1 MMTALI
7 VGQVLAWIAI
17 LALVVAL
24 LALARQVGV
33 LHMRVAPAGALQT
46 SGGPA
51 VGGKAPAVSATT
63 LDGQDIVVGGPASD
77 VPLRLLLFVSATCPL
92 CKAIIPAA
100 RSFARDER
108 VELTFV
114 GDDDPLVQR
123 GLVEAQGLAS
133 YRFVN
138 GPQVGQAFEVAK
150 LPYAVLLDADGA
162 ILSKG
167 LVNSR
172 EHLESL
178 IVAHQMGVA
187 TVQHYISRL
196 RVEAA

>member
-1 MMTALI
+1 
-7 VGQVLAWIAI
+7 
-17 LALVVAL
+17 
-24 LALARQVGV
+24 
-33 LHMRVAPAGALQT
+33 
-46 SGGPA
+46 
-51 VGGKAPAVSATT
+51 
-63 LDGQDIVVGGPASD
+63 
-77 VPLRLLLFVSATCPL
+77 
-92 CKAIIPAA
+92 
-100 RSFARDER
+100 R

-114 GDDDPLVQR
+114 GDDDIAVQR
-123 GLVEAQGLAS
+123 AMVEAQGLAGF
-133 YRFVN
+133 RFVN

-178 IVAHQMGVA
+178 IVAHELGIA
-187 TVQHYISRL
+187 TVQDYIAQL

>member
-1 MMTALI
+1 MITALI
-7 VGQVLAWIAI
+7 VGQVLAWLVI
-17 LALVVAL
+17 LILGVAL

-51 VGGKAPAVSATT
+51 VGGKAPAIPAKT
-63 LDGQDIVVGGPASD
+63 LDGQDVVVGGPASG
-77 VPLRLLLFVSATCPL
+77 VPLRLLMFVSATCPL
-92 CKAIIPAA
+92 CKNLIPAA

-114 GDDDPLVQR
+114 GDDDIAVQR
-123 GLVEAQGLAS
+123 AMVEAQGLAGF
-133 YRFVN
+133 RFVN

-178 IVAHQMGVA
+178 IVAHELGIA
-187 TVQHYISRL
+187 TVQDYIAQL

>member
-1 MMTALI
+1 MITALI
-7 VGQVLAWIAI
+7 VGQVLAWLVI
-17 LALVVAL
+17 LILGVAL

-51 VGGKAPAVSATT
+51 VGGKAPAIPAKT
-63 LDGQDIVVGGPASD
+63 LDGQDVVVGGPASG
-77 VPLRLLLFVSATCPL
+77 VPLRLLMFVSATCPL
-92 CKAIIPAA
+92 CKNIIPAA

-114 GDDDPLVQR
+114 GDDDIAVQR
-123 GLVEAQGLAS
+123 AMVEAQGLAGF
-133 YRFVN
+133 RFVN

-178 IVAHQMGVA
+178 IVAHELGIA
-187 TVQHYISRL
+187 TVQDYIAQL